1 MRRPDPAARPLGPAS
16 AAGHIWQLT
25 LIGGKSAN
33 VTLMRFFKIRANS

>member
-1 MRRPDPAARPLGPAS
+1 MVSNEPHPAR
-16 AAGHIWQLT
+16 HIWQLT